1 MTPDRTRRTAAPAR
15 GIRRRQSASQQR
27 QRLIDACISALHL
40 YGPSRT
46 TVAKVVAIAKL
57 SPGIVRFYFNS
68 KGAMLVASLRFLAT
82 EFEQRVMEPVGRL
95 RDTPAL
101 ALQKLV
107 ELYLDPE
114 IASARKVSV
123 WYAFWGESAARREY
137 QEICGQ
143 KDERF
148 AILVH
153 ELVGRMIGESG
164 QRHLNSDAIALGLIG
179 ALEVLWQG
187 ITFQV
192 EDDIDRA
199 DARRRCLAYLASV
212 FPGYFPAPT
221 AAADWRALPEQA
233 RHALEIRHCLAGA
246 WQLAGRTCE
255 LAHSGDYLAID
266 LSAARALA
274 LRDEGVV
281 RAFHNNC
288 PHQPHALVKSRRGR
302 LPGHIACPLH
312 RLDFGLDGRAT
323 GGGEPSLAPLE
334 VATAAGFLFVG
345 NGARPR
351 PELTP
356 SGHDAELAHEASM
369 PAGEFGE
376 REVASD
382 WKLLVEQLLLHR
394 LPGRETNGGWL
405 DYAAPE
411 LTIDEPHRSLH
422 WQATI
427 AGGGSWSARRFVSVA
442 AARASLARQYLWPNL
457 LIEWRADGCQAL
469 QVVPLA
475 AGRCRLQ
482 SFDYSWPDA
491 AGEQRPR
498 RFLALRIGRE
508 LLRLDAELAASTQ
521 AGLAVPGYAAR
532 ADAPVPRAVAAF
544 RQWLSAAL
552 DSR

>member
-1 MTPDRTRRTAAPAR
+1 MTPDRTRRPAAPAR

-123 WYAFWGESAARREY
+123 WYAFWGESTARREY

-153 ELVGRMIGESG
+153 ELIGRMIGESG

-179 ALEVLWQG
+179 VLEVLWQG
-187 ITFQV
+187 ITFQA

-221 AAADWRALPEQA
+221 AAADWRALPEHA
-233 RHALEIRHCLAGA
+233 RHALEVRHCFAGA
-246 WQLAGRTCE
+246 WQIAGRTYE
-255 LAHSGDYLAID
+255 LARSGDYLTIGLA
-266 LSAARALA
+266 AARVLA
-274 LRDEGVV
+274 LRDDSAI

-288 PHQPHALVKSRRGR
+288 PHQPHVLVKPRRGR

-312 RLDFGLDGRAT
+312 RLDFGLDGRAL

-334 VATAAGFLFVG
+334 VAAAAGFVFVG
-345 NGARPR
+345 NAATHR
-351 PELTP
+351 PELTHSDHATDLP
-356 SGHDAELAHEASM
+356 NDAPM
-369 PAGEFGE
+369 PAGEFEE
-376 REVASD
+376 RELAAD

-394 LPGRETNGGWL
+394 LPGRETSGGWL
-405 DYAAPE
+405 DYAAPG
-411 LTIDEPHRSLH
+411 LTIDEPHRSLR

-427 AGGGSWSARRFVSVA
+427 AGGSWSARRFVSVA
-442 AARASLARQYLWPNL
+442 AASTTLARQYLWPNL
-457 LIEWRADGCQAL
+457 LLEWRSDGCQAL

-475 AGRCRLQ
+475 PGRCRLQ
-482 SFDYSWPDA
+482 SFNYSWADA
-491 AGEQRPR
+491 AGEARSR
-498 RFLALRIGRE
+498 RFLARRIAGE
-508 LLRLDAELAASTQ
+508 LLRLDIELAASTQ
-521 AGLAVPGYAAR
+521 AGLGVPGYAAR